1 MMLPGS
7 SVTDTRR
14 RRARLIA
21 AVAIPSAAFL
31 VVSLLGASAAL
42 SGTNELTVPGT
53 GITTTLRTVLL
64 AAFSL
69 QLGEAAANRLAR
81 TVPDAPESTPRS
93 WALAAALAGVAAA
106 AGQIVV
112 LAGDGSLA
120 AGLFSGDIVDTYAT
134 RPGALALLEANG
146 FLFSAVCV
154 ALRRP
159 ALASAPLALVAVG
172 EALRAHPEA
181 DSPLLGSLLTLI
193 HLSAAALW
201 AGGLVHVLRTIRLWR
216 GRPDAARAL
225 LRRYAR
231 PAAAL
236 FAALAATGTLSTLR
250 RLPLEAALTTAYG
263 RALLA
268 KLALVAVVGALA
280 LAARLRLNRSSDPNS
295 PTGPVRPARAEAA
308 TLAAVILVSAIITAV
323 PVPVASG

>member
-21 AVAIPSAAFL
+21 AVAAPAAVFL
-31 VVSLLGASAAL
+31 IVSLLGATAAL
-42 SGTNELTVPGT
+42 SGTNEITVPGA
-53 GITTTLRTVLL
+53 GITTMLRTVLL

-81 TVPDAPESTPRS
+81 TVPDAPELTPRS
-93 WALAAALAGVAAA
+93 WGLAASVAGCAAA
-106 AGQIVV
+106 AGQIAV

-120 AGLFSGDIVDTYAT
+120 AGLTGGDLVGTYAT
-134 RPGALALLEANG
+134 RPGGLALLEANG
-146 FLFSAVCV
+146 FLFAAVCI

-159 ALASAPLALVAVG
+159 GLAPAPLALVAVG

-201 AGGLVHVLRTIRLWR
+201 AGGLVHVLRTMRLWR
-216 GRPDAARAL
+216 GRPDAAKAL

-231 PAAAL
+231 PAAVL
-236 FAALAATGTLSTLR
+236 FAALAVTGTLSTLR

-268 KLALVAVVGALA
+268 KLALVAVVAALA
-280 LAARLRLNRSSDPNS
+280 LAARLRLPRSPDPNAPS
-295 PTGPVRPARAEAA
+295 GPTRPARAEAVA
-308 TLAAVILVSAIITAV
+308 LAAVILVSAIITAL
-323 PVPVASG
+323 PLPAANG

>member
-21 AVAIPSAAFL
+21 AVAAPAAAFL
-31 VVSLLGASAAL
+31 VVSLLGATAAL
-42 SGTNELTVPGT
+42 SGTNELTVPGA
-53 GITTTLRTVLL
+53 GVTTMLRAVLL

-69 QLGEAAANRLAR
+69 QLGEAAANRLTR
-81 TVPDAPESTPRS
+81 TIPDAPELAPRS
-93 WALAAALAGVAAA
+93 WGLTAPVAGFAAA

-120 AGLFSGDIVDTYAT
+120 AGLTSGDLVGTYAT
-134 RPGALALLEANG
+134 RPGGLALLEANG
-146 FLFSAVCV
+146 FLFAGACI

-159 ALASAPLALVAVG
+159 GLAPAPLSLVAVG

-181 DSPLLGSLLTLI
+181 NTPLLGSLLTLI

-201 AGGLVHVLRTIRLWR
+201 AGGLVHVLRTMRLWR

-236 FAALAATGTLSTLR
+236 FAALAVTGTFSTLR
-250 RLPLEAALTTAYG
+250 RLPLDAVLTTAYG

-280 LAARLRLNRSSDPNS
+280 LAARFRLHRSSDPDS
-295 PTGPVRPARAEAA
+295 PAGPVRPARAEAVA
-308 TLAAVILVSAIITAV
+308 LGAVILVSAVITAL
-323 PVPVASG
+323 PVPAASG